1 MFSVEFKM
9 LKRTIFNQFPLL
21 WSLVIPDKSDC
32 CAHSNWH
39 WVPLAIA
46 FRKQS
51 QIHNAIAR
59 LLHQK
64 DLPNGPSYAQNA
76 HQSKKQHKMQRA
88 KGSQCH
94 GCATAI

>member
-1 MFSVEFKM
+1 MISRDPWQKWLLCSQFMYIGSKM
-9 LKRTIFNQFPLL
+9 
-21 WSLVIPDKSDC
+21 
-32 CAHSNWH
+32 H

-59 LLHQK
+59 LLHRK

-94 GCATAI
+94 GCARAI